1 MEQRL
6 MQLSEFRQL
15 YDTCMGNH
23 FPADEIKPFS
33 IMEKVIKEGKYYPYG
48 YYEGETLLAYTCLLK
63 KDTYFLLDYFA
74 VMEEGRGN
82 GTGSQILEILQNNI
96 SQEESILLE
105 VEEPLSAEPDVL
117 DLQKRRIQFYLRN
130 HALYTEL
137 KAEAFGVPYLILNMG
152 KELKREQAQKAMSV
166 LYHTIL
172 TEEMYEKNVRFAL
185 DKQK

>member
-15 YDTCMGNH
+15 YDSCMCDH
-23 FPADEIKPFS
+23 FPADEIKPFY
-33 IMEKVIKEGKYYPYG
+33 IMEKAIKEGTYFPYG

-74 VMEEGRGN
+74 VMEAGRGK
-82 GTGSQILEILQNNI
+82 GMGSEILEILQNNI

-105 VEEPLSAEPDVL
+105 VEEPVSAEPDVL

-137 KAEAFGVPYLILNMG
+137 RAEVFGVPYFILIMG
-152 KELKREQAQKAMSV
+152 KKLEKEQAQKAMSV

-172 TEEMYEKNVRFAL
+172 TEEMYEKNVRFTL